1 MRISQIILRV
11 ADLDRAVGFWSGL
24 VGFEESMRVEA
35 FAFLDAGDVQ
45 LILNQVADVSEDSSW
60 TEIVIEFDDVRAAYD
75 ELSERGVPFEVE
87 LRPVTSDGVRDLLAA
102 HFRDPD
108 GHAASVT
115 GWVDPAGPD
124 RRKAR

>member
-115 GWVDPAGPD
+115 GWVDPAGQS
-124 RRKAR
+124 